1 MAERPDELN
10 EGAEPTEQPSPAEME
25 ELRQRAQSDDEVEAT
40 RAQIELTRAE
50 MTETVDALQERLD
63 PQRLK
68 ERAKVQARDTARS
81 TGSEILETIKQNPIP
96 AAIAGGLLGLLLLR
110 RLRSRRT
117 DTIVIDLR
125 KGR

>member
-50 MTETVDALQERLD
+50 MTETVDALQDRLD

-68 ERAKVQARDTARS
+68 ERAKVQARDTVRS
-81 TGSEILETIKQNPIP
+81 TGSEIFETVKQNPVP

-110 RLRSRRT
+110 RLRSRRR

-125 KGR
+125 KNR